1 MYTGI
6 IAWLVVFSAGDST
19 VRLWPFKNTD
29 ETKDVTSLVLSPEDK
44 NTVSNGLASGKDVTA
59 LEWNVSLFLLP

>member
-44 NTVSNGLASGKDVTA
+44 NTVSNGLA
-59 LEWNVSLFLLP
+59 